1 MEQGNPILYYRIKIK
16 GKEGLL
22 RCAEFEFENAS
33 LSFSKFLEEIVER
46 NRSTFKNRHLDDDP
60 TSFQLFRVFFYIF
73 PQCLRVPFTK
83 PCLHNCF

>member
-22 RCAEFEFENAS
+22 ECLEVKNPS
-33 LSFSKFLEEIVER
+33 LSRSEFKNQIVER

-83 PCLHNCF
+83 PCPHNCF